1 MQSPGP
7 GPGQAEPQ
15 KTPTALGLDATLESL
30 LRGAALLLGCNSA
43 TLLIVD
49 PERRDATVRVG
60 VVTDQ
65 APMLRAIEDVFSASL
80 AGASFPVESLE
91 GALVLEAWARRE
103 VLETSSL
110 AELVGAA
117 FPAEVVNE
125 VAGWIGARRYIL
137 VPVAR
142 GDATYGIVL
151 FEKASPDPF
160 SVQQREIMLR
170 YAHRLG
176 EILENDVRSL
186 GSSIA
191 ASPAPGPDGSSSVT
205 HQLLRLA
212 LSEVSPTFTVSPD
225 LRVTGC
231 NHATRRLLGYEP
243 GELVGRD
250 VASLFDE
257 PADIRAVLD
266 PRFLLLANGV
276 HEEVFSLRHRDGH
289 ALRASVKALV
299 LADGRHEVVGT
310 LVLVRALRPGGGEGG
325 PDAEL
330 AHLMRQERLA
340 TMGEL
345 AAQLAHELRNPLLA
359 IGATLAGLP
368 DELDD
373 RDRAV
378 ATLGELS
385 AEVSRLDR
393 TLRDYMSLSVRSN
406 AAVASVDL
414 GDLARSAAALVL
426 AGRPMP
432 PRFELSCAPEARVL
446 GDREGLRQV
455 LVNVLANAFDASPP
469 EGTVTCRVE
478 RMSVPDGGAS
488 ADQVRVV
495 IDDEGPGPGP
505 ASEHCFEPFYTTKPH
520 GTGLGLT
527 VARRIV
533 GVHGGEIVL
542 RPRERRGARV
552 IVTLPAVGGPAPEDH
567 P

>member
-1 MQSPGP
+1 MRPDPGP
-7 GPGQAEPQ
+7 GRASFDPAG
-15 KTPTALGLDATLESL
+15 ALGLDAMLESL

-43 TLLIVD
+43 NLIVVN
-49 PERRDATVRVG
+49 PERRDACVRVG
-60 VVTDQ
+60 AITDQ
-65 APMLRAIEDVFSASL
+65 APMLKAVEEML
-80 AGASFPVESLE
+80 GASFVGTVFPVEGLE
-91 GALVLEAWARRE
+91 GSIVLESWARRE

-110 AELVGAA
+110 SEVVGHA
-117 FPAEVVNE
+117 FPSEVIDQVS
-125 VAGWIGARRYIL
+125 AWIGPRRYIL
-137 VPVAR
+137 IPVAR

-176 EILENDVRSL
+176 EILQNDVRAL
-186 GSSIA
+186 GSTIA
-191 ASPAPGPDGSSSVT
+191 ASPTPGADGGSSVT

-212 LSEVSPTFTVSPD
+212 LSEVSPTVTVSPD
-225 LRVTGC
+225 LRITGC
-231 NHATRRLLGYEP
+231 NEATRSLLGFQP
-243 GELVGRD
+243 HELVGRE
-250 VASLFDE
+250 VADLFDE

-289 ALRASVKALV
+289 PLRAAVKALV

-310 LVLVRALRPGGGEGG
+310 LVLLRTLRPGTDDGG

-359 IGATLAGLP
+359 IGATLASLP

-373 RDRAV
+373 REQA
-378 ATLGELS
+378 ATTLRELS

-406 AAVASVDL
+406 AAVAPVDL
-414 GDLARSAAALVL
+414 GELARAAAALVG
-426 AGRPMP
+426 AGRA
-432 PRFELSCAPEARVL
+432 REARVELACDPDVRVL

-455 LVNVLANAFDASPP
+455 LVNVLANALEASPP
-469 EGTVTCRVE
+469 GGVVTCRVE
-478 RMSVPDGGAS
+478 RAPSPAPSEGDDV
-488 ADQVRVV
+488 VRVIV
-495 IDDEGPGPGP
+495 DDDGPGPGP
-505 ASEHCFEPFYTTKPH
+505 AAERCFEPFYTTKPH
-520 GTGLGLT
+520 GTGLGLA

-533 GVHGGEIVL
+533 DAHGGAIVL

-552 IVTLPAVGGPAPEDH
+552 TVTLPAARSL
-567 P
+567 